1 MIINVKKYLLIG
13 AKEEIDR
20 FFSRAQTQ
28 GVIEFISPS
37 GKKMIELPAEVQTLS
52 HSIKILRKLPV
63 KKSYEGDVDRTAAL
77 EVADRILELK
87 SEVEKLSEEKRMVE
101 AEISRVAPFGDFSTD
116 DIDFIEKESG
126 REIQFFCMKTAK
138 SHATNFTD
146 EVIYIG
152 TDYDLDYFIT
162 INQSPKSYPDMIE
175 MRIDRPLGELQT
187 HLSFVKE
194 SLHQMEA
201 ELKGFAGHIDYLYEV
216 LIDFLNDY
224 HLHIAKKDL
233 AFPLE
238 GSLFAVE
245 AWVPENKTNILFAVI
260 DGMAVHCEPI
270 VIEEHDKVPTY
281 MQNRGAQRIGEDL
294 VKIYDIPATSDKDP
308 SRWVFWFFA
317 LFFAMIVADGGYGL
331 LYLGIALYLKF
342 KYPSLKG
349 QGKRFVKLALILSTA
364 CVLWGVATSAFFGI
378 QVQPKSWLGKISL
391 IQYLAVK
398 KAEYHLNVK
407 DDVQKQWVTKFSNL
421 TNAKNGQEF
430 LDGAVSEEKGRI
442 RYEMFDA
449 FSDSILLEFSLIIG
463 VIHIAFS
470 FLRYLFR
477 HWAGIGW
484 IAFMVGAYLYFPE
497 TLNATS
503 LLHFLGLVDKQIGN
517 ELGLQLIY
525 SGVIAAMFLAL
536 VQKRLKGLGEIAN
549 MVQVFAD
556 VLSYLRL
563 YALGL
568 AGSIMAST
576 FNEIGQ
582 DVGLFIGWIVILF
595 GHSVNILLG
604 LMAGVIHGLRLNFIE
619 WYHYCFDGG
628 GRLFNPLMRMKPKEH

>member
-1 MIINVKKYLLIG
+1 MIINVKKYLLLG

-28 GVIEFISPS
+28 GIIEFISVS
-37 GKKMIELPAEVQTLS
+37 GKRVIELPLEAQHLVQA
-52 HSIKILRKLPV
+52 IKILRKLPV
-63 KKSYEGDVDRTAAL
+63 KKPYLGDPDRNLATDTA
-77 EVADRILELK
+77 ERILELK
-87 SEVEKLSEEKRMVE
+87 AEVEKLSEEKRMVE

-116 DIDFIEKESG
+116 DVDFIERESG

-138 SHATNFTD
+138 SHMTNFTD
-146 EVIYIG
+146 EVIYVG
-152 TDYDLDYFIT
+152 TDYDLDYFVT
-162 INQSPKSYPDMIE
+162 VNRSHKTYPDMIE

-187 HLSFVKE
+187 HLTFVKE

-201 ELKGFAGHIDYLYEV
+201 ELKGFAGHID
-216 LIDFLNDY
+216 FLNDALIEHLNEY
-224 HLHIAKKDL
+224 HLNIAKKDL

-238 GSLFAVE
+238 NSLFAVE
-245 AWVPENKTNILFAVI
+245 AWVPENKTNILFSVI

-270 VIEEHDKVPTY
+270 LIEETDKIPTH
-281 MQNRGAQRIGEDL
+281 MENKGPQKIGEDL
-294 VKIYDIPATSDKDP
+294 VKIYDIPASTDRDP
-308 SRWVFWFFA
+308 SGWVFWFFA

-331 LYLGIALYLKF
+331 LYLGIALFVKF
-342 KYPSLKG
+342 KYPVLKKQG
-349 QGKRFVKLALILSTA
+349 QRFVRLALILSTA
-364 CVLWGVATSAFFGI
+364 CVLWGVVTSAFFGI
-378 QVQPKSWLGKISL
+378 QIQPKSWLGKISL
-391 IQYLAVK
+391 IQVLAIK
-398 KAEYHLNVK
+398 KAEYHLEHQ
-407 DDVQKQWVTKFSNL
+407 DDVHKEWVAKFSNL
-421 TNAKNGQEF
+421 TNAKTGQEF
-430 LDGAVSEEKGRI
+430 LDGAVVNEKGKI
-442 RYEMFDA
+442 NYVMFDA

-477 HWAGIGW
+477 NWAGVGW
-484 IAFMVGAYLYFPE
+484 IAFMIGGYLYFPE
-497 TLNATS
+497 TLHATS
-503 LLHFLGLVDKQIGN
+503 LLHFLGIVDKQIGI
-517 ELGLQLIY
+517 EVGLQLIY
-525 SGVIAAMFLAL
+525 TGVAVAMFLAL
-536 VQKRLKGLGEIAN
+536 LQKRLKGLGEIAN

-576 FNEIGQ
+576 FNEIGESI
-582 DVGLFIGWIVILF
+582 GLLFGWIVILF

-628 GRLFNPLMRMKPKEH
+628 GRLFNPLKRIKAKEH

>member
-1 MIINVKKYLLIG
+1 
-13 AKEEIDR
+13 
-20 FFSRAQTQ
+20 
-28 GVIEFISPS
+28 
-37 GKKMIELPAEVQTLS
+37 
-52 HSIKILRKLPV
+52 
-63 KKSYEGDVDRTAAL
+63 
-77 EVADRILELK
+77 
-87 SEVEKLSEEKRMVE
+87 
-101 AEISRVAPFGDFSTD
+101 
-116 DIDFIEKESG
+116 
-126 REIQFFCMKTAK
+126 
-138 SHATNFTD
+138 
-146 EVIYIG
+146 
-152 TDYDLDYFIT
+152 
-162 INQSPKSYPDMIE
+162 
-175 MRIDRPLGELQT
+175 
-187 HLSFVKE
+187 
-194 SLHQMEA
+194 
-201 ELKGFAGHIDYLYEV
+201 
-216 LIDFLNDY
+216 
-224 HLHIAKKDL
+224 
-233 AFPLE
+233 
-238 GSLFAVE
+238 
-245 AWVPENKTNILFAVI
+245 
-260 DGMAVHCEPI
+260 
-270 VIEEHDKVPTY
+270 
-281 MQNRGAQRIGEDL
+281 
-294 VKIYDIPATSDKDP
+294 
-308 SRWVFWFFA
+308 
-317 LFFAMIVADGGYGL
+317 
-331 LYLGIALYLKF
+331 
-342 KYPSLKG
+342 
-349 QGKRFVKLALILSTA
+349 
-364 CVLWGVATSAFFGI
+364 VATSAFFGI
-378 QVQPKSWLGKISL
+378 QVQPKSWLGKVSL

-421 TNAKNGQEF
+421 TNVKSGQEF

-442 RYEMFDA
+442 SYEMFDA

-484 IAFMVGAYLYFPE
+484 IAFMVGSYLYFPE

-525 SGVIAAMFLAL
+525 SGVIAALFLAL